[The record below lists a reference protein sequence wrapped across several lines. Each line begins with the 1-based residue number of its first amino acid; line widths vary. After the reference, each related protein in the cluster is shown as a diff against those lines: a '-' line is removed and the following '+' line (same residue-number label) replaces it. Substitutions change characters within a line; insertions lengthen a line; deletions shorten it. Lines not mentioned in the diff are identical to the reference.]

1 MLDEHDKRAE
11 FWSGFENET
20 GVLCKPFDITF
31 VAGVDKDRSVLN
43 SAAPIGVVDEI
54 PLLEGLVALRIEVEV
69 VEDLSEEGGAVVA
82 EGIDWGSLRAEEE
95 GREDRG
101 SFGEGRREME
111 EKEEEKRQ
119 GSGWRRH
126 CCRE

>member
-20 GVLCKPFDITF
+20 GVLCEPFDVTF
-31 VAGVDKDRSVLN
+31 VAGVDKDRSVLS
-43 SAAPIGVVDEI
+43 SASPIGVVDEI

-82 EGIDWGSLRAEEE
+82 EGIDWGILRAEEE
-95 GREDRG
+95 GRREERG
-101 SFGEGRREME
+101 SFGKGRREME
-111 EKEEEKRQ
+111 EKEEEK
-119 GSGWRRH
+119 
-126 CCRE
+126 